1 MFQLY
6 GNYMFTRRISFLFS
20 SMLNCFFLFFLSYVC
35 ITQLCDKCYDFG
47 VIARFQ
53 SQRHNTYH
61 VTALYKHMK
70 EKTTA
75 LQA

>member
-1 MFQLY
+1 MRECANAQKSIKIYSNL
-6 GNYMFTRRISFLFS
+6 TKTVKTLSDVCS
-20 SMLNCFFLFFLSYVC
+20 SCQSQC
-35 ITQLCDKCYDFG
+35 AKCYVFG
-47 VIARFQ
+47 FESELSRQ
-53 SQRHNTYH
+53 SRNTYH